1 MMPRLACAKA
11 AVENRTNKIAILCSF
26 TIRDCKLK
34 AGMSERT
41 TYHAT
46 LSDAGIRLDQFLV
59 QQIGDVSRSRVQQLI
74 ERERVEV
81 NGKVATRAGTKL
93 RGDEEVIVMG
103 TAQPQPLKAKP
114 EKIPLNVV
122 YEDESIAVVDKPAGM
137 MVHAGAA
144 SSADDE
150 EDDPRTS
157 GTLVNALLY
166 RFKKLSKEGGDLRPG
181 IVHRLDKDTSGLI
194 IVAKTDSAHRKLAE
208 EFSQRRVKKK
218 YFALVHGCPKQ
229 DSGTITA
236 SVGRDPVNRNRMS
249 TRTREGR
256 SAVSHY
262 KVVEKLET
270 TYGKFA
276 FIEVT
281 IETGRTH
288 QIRVHLASIG
298 HPVVGDVLYGA
309 AAELAP
315 AAKKPV
321 RAFKAKTKKTL
332 DRHMTEVARSMVE
345 EHAASPQKT
354 KRRAA
359 AGNLSLGRNF
369 LHAAELEFTHPK
381 TEKIVALKSDLPTA
395 LRRFLNDLRS
405 ATP

>member
-1 MMPRLACAKA
+1 
-11 AVENRTNKIAILCSF
+11 
-26 TIRDCKLK
+26 
-34 AGMSERT
+34 
-41 TYHAT
+41 
-46 LSDAGIRLDQFLV
+46 
-59 QQIGDVSRSRVQQLI
+59 
-74 ERERVEV
+74 
-81 NGKVATRAGTKL
+81 
-93 RGDEEVIVMG
+93 
-103 TAQPQPLKAKP
+103 
-114 EKIPLNVV
+114 
-122 YEDESIAVVDKPAGM
+122 
-137 MVHAGAA
+137 
-144 SSADDE
+144 
-150 EDDPRTS
+150 
-157 GTLVNALLY
+157 VNALLY

-194 IVAKTDSAHRKLAE
+194 IVAKNDFAHRGLAE

-218 YFALVHGCPKQ
+218 YFALVHGWPKQ

-256 SAVSHY
+256 SAISHY
-262 KVVEKLET
+262 KIVEKLET
-270 TYGKFA
+270 AYGKFA
-276 FIEVT
+276 VVDVT

-309 AAELAP
+309 AAELTP

-332 DRHMTEVARSMVE
+332 DREMADVARAMADE
-345 EHAASPQKT
+345 QASSSLKT
-354 KRRAA
+354 TRKIPVR
-359 AGNLSLGRNF
+359 NLSLGRNF

-381 TEKIVALKSDLPTA
+381 SGKNVALKSDLPA
-395 LRRFLNDLRS
+395 PLRRFLNDLRS